1 MTTFPE
7 GSESKGKAR
16 WTLLQPPQRKAPRSP
31 YIADVLQG
39 SETEGRQVVSQGLA
53 NACCVPALG
62 QKGEKAIKVTEA
74 RDPGKCH
81 TQENTQRMQH
91 YYRCLWLE
99 TALGI
104 ITIQQTRY
112 FSSHHPEA
120 CHRENSSFSLWIP
133 ANTLNRSSCLLNRT
147 IC

>member
-7 GSESKGKAR
+7 GPESKGKAR

-39 SETEGRQVVSQGLA
+39 SETEGRQVVGQGIA

-74 RDPGKCH
+74 RGPRKVPHTGKYS
-81 TQENTQRMQH
+81 ENVAFLQVSLVGDSLGNRH
-91 YYRCLWLE
+91 YSTDEVFLK
-99 TALGI
+99 
-104 ITIQQTRY
+104 
-112 FSSHHPEA
+112 SSP
-120 CHRENSSFSLWIP
+120 
-133 ANTLNRSSCLLNRT
+133 
-147 IC
+147 